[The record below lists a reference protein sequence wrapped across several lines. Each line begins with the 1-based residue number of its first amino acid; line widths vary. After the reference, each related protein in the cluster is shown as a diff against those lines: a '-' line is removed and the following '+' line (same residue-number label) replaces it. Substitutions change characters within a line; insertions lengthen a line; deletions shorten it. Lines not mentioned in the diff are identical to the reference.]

1 MIFLSSP
8 YTHVD
13 KKIQQERY
21 DKVAEIAAK
30 LTSNGE
36 HAFSP
41 IIYGLELCKYKD
53 MPTDF
58 KFWGDFCMNF
68 LKRCDKMYVLQF
80 DGWESST
87 GVQAE
92 IKFAKENNI
101 TIHYLK

>member
-8 YTHVD
+8 YTHQD

-21 DKVAEIAAK
+21 DSLAKIAAE
-30 LTSNGE
+30 LTANGE
-36 HAFSP
+36 HSFSP
-41 IIYGLELCKYKD
+41 IIYGLELCKYKE

-58 KFWGDFCMNF
+58 EFWESFCLHF
-68 LKRCDKMYVLQF
+68 LKMADKIYVLQF

-101 TIHYLK
+101 PIKYLK